1 MDFRIAIVI
10 LLVTGVL
17 SSYLFLV
24 PAVQFEQ
31 PQKQCTQKIGLVPVA
46 CVPDGTLYKRLTYC
60 EAV

>member
-10 LLVTGVL
+10 LLVAGVL

-24 PAVQFEQ
+24 PAVSME
-31 PQKQCTQKIGLVPVA
+31 PQKQCTQKYGLVPVA
-46 CVPDGTLYKRLTYC
+46 CVPDGTLYKRLMYC

>member
-17 SSYLFLV
+17 SSYLFLAPSV
-24 PAVQFEQ
+24 SLEPE
-31 PQKQCTQKIGLVPVA
+31 KQCIQKIGLVRVA
-46 CVPDGTLYKRLTYC
+46 CVPDGTLYKRLMYC